1 MAPSPSTRPP
11 GSQRNLSSLWTLSI
25 HFQLTLHTQASA
37 KETFSFIWSTPAILP
52 KNKINAERFFS
63 GRVSLLALVRHRL
76 LDAQMASFVWPFPKR
91 FYFIQWVH

>member
-37 KETFSFIWSTPAILP
+37 KETFSFIWSTPAI
-52 KNKINAERFFS
+52 FS
-63 GRVSLLALVRHRL
+63 QKQNQRRTIFLWPSVAARARPSPTTRRTNGQLCLAL
-76 LDAQMASFVWPFPKR
+76 S
-91 FYFIQWVH
+91 